1 MGEQIKK
8 CLLTLELMRH
18 LDTMV
23 ERELDKNSR
32 VEGRN

>member
-8 CLLTLELMRH
+8 SLLTLETMTN
-18 LDTMV
+18 LDIMV
-23 ERELDKNSR
+23 EREMDKNSI